1 MEIDMATTLKASKQG
16 LAKVDI
22 ARRRK
27 NWTKHSTVWCEAA
40 NFIGKDALRKFWR
53 RQPIVY
59 ENFVSICE
67 AVGVNWEEIVDFG
80 GDRDSGDNWIIEITA
95 LVEGESQKITDKI
108 SSLLQEIPASSLNI
122 RLEKVND
129 GWKSWDSPRY
139 KYRYSD
145 GENTIV
151 KCKACQLA
159 EDVIVET
166 IVYLIPQSKE
176 LIEVKIAI
184 FPSGN
189 LVYLPKDLKVMIVD
203 ESEQI
208 VPDLFGQSS
217 DNKDCLELGFEI
229 QDEAMFGI
237 LLELNDIQL
246 LEIVDF
252 QDIVDL
258 S

>member
-1 MEIDMATTLKASKQG
+1 MATTLKASKQG

-27 NWTKHSTVWCEAA
+27 NWTKYSTAWCEAA
-40 NFIGKDALRKFWR
+40 NFIGSSALRKFWR
-53 RQPIVY
+53 RQPIIH
-59 ENFVSICE
+59 ENFVSICK
-67 AVGVNWEEIVDFG
+67 AVGVNWEEIVDFDE
-80 GDRDSGDNWIIEITA
+80 DRDNENNWIIEITA
-95 LVEGESQKITDKI
+95 LVEGESNRITDKI
-108 SSLLQEIPASSLNI
+108 SSLLQEIPANSLNI

-129 GWKSWDSPRY
+129 GWESWNSPRY

-151 KCKACQLA
+151 KCKECQLA

-166 IVYLIPQSKE
+166 IVHLIPQLKE

-203 ESEQI
+203 ESEQL

-217 DNKDCLELGFEI
+217 ENKDCLELEFKI

-237 LLELNDIQL
+237 LLELNNIQL
-246 LEIVDF
+246 LEIVDL